1 MQASS
6 DAADTPNRA
15 TDIALPGYLVVPM
28 GGAGKASALSMIA
41 QHRAAGGP
49 FAMRTVAIDTDP
61 QGLEAFDRA
70 INLATTREA
79 VSAIRSNPRCFGPAC
94 RALVRHYPYLL
105 DPETLG
111 RGARTHRLL
120 TQAAFEIHEDAVIN
134 GFRTSIHDLLKQQHA
149 GIIQPVLLCSLGGGT
164 GSAAALLVPHLL
176 ATSRYRD
183 RILLGL
189 SPDILAKPVIFAVDP
204 YAHALQ
210 QTNEIAPDWILG
222 NIYATRTELAEYE
235 KAGKGCMYTIHLG
248 LGNNAGAVFSAI
260 DMVCEANGLLAW
272 EWMANYTLFRSRT
285 TDTLDFT
292 RETCRYQGDD
302 IPESRIPKQER
313 PPYAADRP
321 DIESGAPS
329 CVSC

>member
-1 MQASS
+1 MKVDMPRGPESPCAPMKEP
-6 DAADTPNRA
+6 ADE
-15 TDIALPGYLVVPM
+15 DFGAL
-28 GGAGKASALSMIA
+28 
-41 QHRAAGGP
+41 
-49 FAMRTVAIDTDP
+49 
-61 QGLEAFDRA
+61 
-70 INLATTREA
+70 
-79 VSAIRSNPRCFGPAC
+79 
-94 RALVRHYPYLL
+94 
-105 DPETLG
+105 
-111 RGARTHRLL
+111 
-120 TQAAFEIHEDAVIN
+120 
-134 GFRTSIHDLLKQQHA
+134 
-149 GIIQPVLLCSLGGGT
+149 
-164 GSAAALLVPHLL
+164 
-176 ATSRYRD
+176 
-183 RILLGL
+183 
-189 SPDILAKPVIFAVDP
+189 
-204 YAHALQ
+204 
-210 QTNEIAPDWILG
+210 
-222 NIYATRTELAEYE
+222 LAEYE